1 MLVHTIL
8 EALGPITL
16 GIAVGWGCGK
26 TGFVNAAYSQAFA
39 DFVVKIALP
48 LALFLAALSSSP
60 KDILNVDYALA
71 LAIGLVVTYLMGY
84 IGGRLLFK
92 HNKADATMQALAV
105 SFPDMAYCGP
115 PVLIA
120 AVGSSGLIAMVI
132 GNLIYTVIILPLA
145 LALLGGGASSAHQNP
160 LKAFGKALLQ
170 PLVFLPILGA
180 VLAVYGVKIP
190 DLLQSSINELGKT
203 AGGVALFFLGLF
215 ISKSKFSL
223 SKETLFNVLIKNI
236 VQAAIILGVGI
247 ALGLRG
253 ELLAS
258 AFLIGVIPTATA
270 VPALAVGHKAYMD
283 EAASTAVISTLF
295 ALVSIPV
302 GIAIVASFYP

>member
-26 TGFVNAAYSQAFA
+26 TGFVKQDYSQAFA
-39 DFVVKIALP
+39 DYVVKIALP

-60 KDILNVDYALA
+60 KNILNIDYALA
-71 LAIGLVVTYLMGY
+71 LAVGLIVTYVLGY
-84 IGGRLLFK
+84 VAGRVMFK

-132 GNLIYTVIILPLA
+132 GNLIYTVLILPLA
-145 LALLGGGASSAHQNP
+145 LALLGGGAAGSSP
-160 LKAFGKALLQ
+160 LKALGKAVSQ
-170 PLVFLPILGA
+170 PLVILPILGA
-180 VLAVYGVKIP
+180 VLAVCGVRLPEI
-190 DLLQSSINELGKT
+190 LSSSINELGKT

-223 SKETLFNVLIKNI
+223 NKEIIFNVFVKNI
-236 VQAAIILGVGI
+236 VQALLILGVGI

-270 VPALAVGHKAYMD
+270 VPALAVGNKAYMD
-283 EAASTAVISTLF
+283 QSASTVVISTLC
-295 ALVSIPV
+295 ALISIPAGLAV
-302 GIAIVASFYP
+302 VSTFYP

>member
-26 TGFVNAAYSQAFA
+26 TGFVKQDYSQAFA
-39 DFVVKIALP
+39 DYVVKIALP

-60 KDILNVDYALA
+60 KNILNIDYALA
-71 LAIGLVVTYLMGY
+71 LAVGLIVTYVLGY
-84 IGGRLLFK
+84 IAGRVMFK

-120 AVGSSGLIAMVI
+120 AVGSAGLIAMVI
-132 GNLIYTVIILPLA
+132 GNLIYTVLILPLA
-145 LALLGGGASSAHQNP
+145 LALLGGGAGSSP
-160 LKAFGKALLQ
+160 LKALGKAVSQ
-170 PLVFLPILGA
+170 PLVILPILGA
-180 VLAVYGVKIP
+180 VLAVCGVRLPEI
-190 DLLQSSINELGKT
+190 LSASINELGKT

-223 SKETLFNVLIKNI
+223 NKEIIFNVFVKNI
-236 VQAAIILGVGI
+236 VQALLILGVGI

-270 VPALAVGHKAYMD
+270 VPALAVGNKAYMD
-283 EAASTAVISTLF
+283 QSASTVVISTLC
-295 ALVSIPV
+295 ALISIPAGLAV
-302 GIAIVASFYP
+302 VSTFYP